1 MPGSLNFCLICETI
15 GNGKC
20 IKNGTICQC
29 LDGYS
34 GETCLGILF
43 SLIQRNEIIKQF
55 SLLIIDST
63 EVTLFETTTILQ
75 KDTHIVNVSA
85 VILGALA
92 GFLCILIIGLVIL
105 FFLRK
110 KNKQKELLTIP
121 SSTSCNTIP
130 ALYNIPLSQRN
141 SYTSSMTYHVYEDLP

>member
-34 GETCLGILF
+34 GETCL
-43 SLIQRNEIIKQF
+43 
-55 SLLIIDST
+55 DST